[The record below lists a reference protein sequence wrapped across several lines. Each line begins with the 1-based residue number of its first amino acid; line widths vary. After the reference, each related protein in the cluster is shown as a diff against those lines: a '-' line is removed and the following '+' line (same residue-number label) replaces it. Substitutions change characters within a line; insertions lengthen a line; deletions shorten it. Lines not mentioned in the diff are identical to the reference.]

1 MVVKEIQIS
10 DGIVPLGEFKAQ
22 AAKLLKRI
30 GESGQPMVITQNG
43 RPAGVL
49 LSPREYDRMQKRQR
63 FLESIAA
70 RPPDVQRFGAAI
82 LHAVDPQPSKMN
94 LSPLPSSIRKHAAA
108 CLERGIGMPEPHAM
122 TRISSAPSSSV
133 PGKYTS
139 WSG

>member
-1 MVVKEIQIS
+1 LNSDYIQTTQAVGVDVKEVQIA

-49 LSPREYDRMQKRQR
+49 LSPREYDRMQERQR

-70 RPPDVQRFGAAI
+70 GLADAESGRT
-82 LHAVDPQPSKMN
+82 MN
-94 LSPLPSSIRKHAAA
+94 TMVLR
-108 CLERGIGMPEPHAM
+108 ERLRAWRSDRDDG
-122 TRISSAPSSSV
+122 
-133 PGKYTS
+133 
-139 WSG
+139 

>member
-1 MVVKEIQIS
+1 MKEVHIS

-49 LSPREYDRMQKRQR
+49 LSPQEYDRIQKGQR

-70 RPPDVQRFGAAI
+70 GLADAESGRTMTTMELR
-82 LHAVDPQPSKMN
+82 
-94 LSPLPSSIRKHAAA
+94 
-108 CLERGIGMPEPHAM
+108 ERLRAW
-122 TRISSAPSSSV
+122 RSDRDD
-133 PGKYTS
+133 
-139 WSG
+139 